1 MDAFRN
7 AKEIA
12 RAFARVEK
20 LERKLV
26 KEITNPNADKIDYA
40 LEAYKKEDKKN
51 TKLIENKLLILI
63 FLLILDKIIIISYL
77 LYIWTI

>member
-20 LERKLV
+20 LERKLN
-26 KEITNPNADKIDYA
+26 KEIANPNADRIDYA

-51 TKLIENKLLILI
+51 TKSIETKLLIIKL
-63 FLLILDKIIIISYL
+63 LLILELIRVIM
-77 LYIWTI
+77 